1 MGIFKLVSGYEPSGD
16 QPEAIRELARGIRED
31 KRFQV
36 LLGVTGSGKTFT
48 IANVI
53 KEFDRPVLVLSHNKT
68 LAAQLY
74 GELKQLFPENAV
86 EYFISYYDY
95 YQPEAYIPGKDIYIE
110 KDSDINE
117 QIEKLRL
124 RATMSL
130 MERRDVIIVASVS
143 CIYGLGV
150 PEEYREALIRVEVG
164 MKIQR
169 DELLEKLVTAHYSRN
184 DIAFEHGAFRVRG
197 DIVDIYPAYL
207 EHCLR
212 VEFFGDEISRLE
224 KLHPISY
231 QSLGDV
237 SEYPIYPA
245 IHFIMSEDKLKNA
258 LGSIETEMIQR
269 VRYFKENE
277 RWVEADRLQ
286 SRTKFDLEMLNE
298 LGYCSGIENYSR
310 HLTGS
315 APGEPPNCLLDYFPE
330 DFIFIID
337 ESHVTIP
344 QVHGMYGGD
353 YTRKKN
359 LVDYGFR
366 LPSAFDN
373 RPLRFEEFER
383 YLRNVIFVSATP
395 ADYELGLTHGE
406 IVEQIIRPTGLLDP
420 EMEVQPIRNQVDDLI
435 SQIRERVARNQKVL
449 VMTLT
454 KRMSEDLSTYL
465 QNAGI
470 KSKYLHSE
478 IDSIERARIIRELR
492 LGEFD
497 VIVGVNLLREG
508 LDLPEVS
515 LVAILDADKT
525 GFLRSARSLIQISGR
540 AARNVD
546 GKVVLYADVI
556 TDAIRDTLN
565 ETNRR
570 RAKQLA
576 YNKKHGITPLTISK
590 TIEQI
595 MQSTAIA
602 EGYAS
607 IDKKEA
613 VSEKASREEFFQYLD
628 LDNKDKL
635 LQLLKKEMKRAAAK
649 LDFERAAE
657 LRDRLLELEEG
668 GEAIFAKA
676 PDPKEA

>member
-1 MGIFKLVSGYEPSGD
+1 MALFKLDSEYKPSGD
-16 QPEAIRELARGIRED
+16 QPQAIEELVEGIRAG
-31 KRFQV
+31 KQAQV
-36 LLGVTGSGKTFT
+36 LLGVTGSGKTYT

-53 KEFDRPVLVLSHNKT
+53 AQLDRPVLVLSHNKT

-74 GELKQLFPENAV
+74 GEFKQLFPENAV

-110 KDSDINE
+110 KDSDINQ

-150 PEEYREALIRVEVG
+150 PEEYREALIRLEVG
-164 MKIQR
+164 AKMDR
-169 DELLEKLVTAHYSRN
+169 DELIQKLVLAHYSRN
-184 DIAFEHGAFRVRG
+184 DIAFERGAFRVRG

-212 VEFFGDEISRLE
+212 VEFFGDEIVGLQ

-231 QSLGDV
+231 QVLESV
-237 SEYPIYPA
+237 SSYPVYPA
-245 IHFIMSEDKLKNA
+245 IHFIMNEDRMRGA
-258 LGSIETEMIQR
+258 LQSIEREMEERVKYYLDNQR
-269 VRYFKENE
+269 Y
-277 RWVEADRLQ
+277 VEADRLKQ
-286 SRTKFDLEMLNE
+286 RTMFDLEMLRE

-310 HLTGS
+310 HLTGTPAG
-315 APGEPPNCLLDYFPE
+315 APPSCLLDYFPD
-330 DFIFIID
+330 DFIFVID

-353 YTRKKN
+353 FTRKKN
-359 LVDYGFR
+359 LVEYGFR

-373 RPLRFEEFER
+373 RPLRFEEFEK

-395 ADYELGLTHGE
+395 ADYELGLTRGVV
-406 IVEQIIRPTGLLDP
+406 VEQVIRPTGLVDP
-420 EMEVQPIRNQVDDLI
+420 EIEIKPIRNQVDDLI
-435 SQIRERVARNQKVL
+435 DQVKDRVAKGHKAL

-465 QNAGI
+465 NNAGVR
-470 KSKYLHSE
+470 SKWLHSE
-478 IDSIERARIIRELR
+478 IDSIERAKIIRSLR

-540 AARNVD
+540 AARNVE
-546 GKVVLYADVI
+546 GKVVLYADEI
-556 TDAIRDTLN
+556 TDAIARTLE

-576 YNKKHGITPLTISK
+576 YNTEHGITPQTIQKS
-590 TIEQI
+590 IEQI

-607 IDKKEA
+607 MEAEKDEDAKPSKADFSEYLEIDN
-613 VSEKASREEFFQYLD
+613 R
-628 LDNKDKL
+628 DKL
-635 LQLLKKEMKRAAAK
+635 IALLKKEMQRAAAK

-657 LRDRLLELEEG
+657 LRDRIAEMESL
-668 GEAIFAKA
+668 
-676 PDPKEA
+676 

>member
-1 MGIFKLVSGYEPSGD
+1 MGIFKLQTDYLPSGD
-16 QPEAIRELARGIRED
+16 QPEAIAELEAGIRAG

-53 KEFDRPVLVLSHNKT
+53 SRLDRPVLVLSHNKT

-110 KDSDINE
+110 KDADINA

-150 PEEYREALIRVEVG
+150 PEEYREALIRLETG
-164 MKIQR
+164 MKMDR
-169 DELLEKLVTAHYSRN
+169 DELLAKLVAAHYSRN
-184 DIAFEHGAFRVRG
+184 DIAFERGAFRVRG

-212 VEFFGDEISRLE
+212 VEFFGDEICRLE

-231 QSLGDV
+231 QSLGEV
-237 SEYPIYPA
+237 TQYPVYPA
-245 IHFIMSEDKLKNA
+245 IHFIMSQEKLNQA
-258 LGSIETEMIQR
+258 LSSIENEM
-269 VRYFKENE
+269 NE
-277 RWVEADRLQ
+277 RVAWYLANQRYVEADRLQ
-286 SRTKFDLEMLNE
+286 SRTKFDLEMLAE
-298 LGYCSGIENYSR
+298 LGYCSGIENYTR
-310 HLTGS
+310 HLTG
-315 APGEPPNCLLDYFPE
+315 AKPGEPPNCLLDYFPE
-330 DFIFIID
+330 DFLFIID

-344 QVHGMYGGD
+344 QVHGMFGGD

-373 RPLRFEEFER
+373 RPLRFEEFESYMR
-383 YLRNVIFVSATP
+383 SVIFVSATP
-395 ADYELGLTHGE
+395 ADYELELTQGE
-406 IVEQIIRPTGLLDP
+406 IVEQVIRPTGLLDP
-420 EMEVQPIRNQVDDLI
+420 EIEIKPIRNQVDDLI
-435 SQIRERVARNQKVL
+435 AQIRERLAKNHKVL

-454 KRMSEDLSTYL
+454 KRMSEDLSVYL

-470 KSKYLHSE
+470 KAKYLHSD
-478 IDSIERARIIRELR
+478 IDSIERAQIIRSLR
-492 LGEFD
+492 LGEYD

-546 GKVVLYADVI
+546 GKVVLYADEI
-556 TDAIRDTLN
+556 TDAIQTTLD

-570 RAKQLA
+570 RAKQLS
-576 YNKKHGITPLTISK
+576 YNQEHGITPQSISK

-607 IDKKEA
+607 IDKDGAKE
-613 VSEKASREEFFQYLD
+613 EKPDKEDFYQYLE
-628 LDNKDKL
+628 LDNRDKL
-635 LQLLKKEMKRAAAK
+635 LELLRKEMKRAASR

-657 LRDRLLELEEG
+657 LRDKISELE
-668 GEAIFAKA
+668 K
-676 PDPKEA
+676 K

>member
-1 MGIFKLVSGYEPSGD
+1 MQRFKLISDYTPSGD
-16 QPEAIRELARGIRED
+16 QPEAIEALIKGIEEG
-31 KRFQV
+31 KRHQV

-53 KEFDRPVLVLSHNKT
+53 AHFNRPTLVLSHNKT

-110 KDSDINE
+110 KDSSINE

-130 MERRDVIIVASVS
+130 MERRDVIIVSSVS

-150 PEEYREALIRVEVG
+150 PEEYREALISLKKG
-164 MKIQR
+164 MKMDR
-169 DELLEKLVTAHYSRN
+169 EELIHQLISAHYSRN
-184 DIAFEHGAFRVRG
+184 DIAFERGAFRVRG
-197 DIVDIYPAYL
+197 DVVDIFPAYL

-212 VEFFGDEISRLE
+212 VEFFGDEIYRLE
-224 KLHPISY
+224 KIHPISCQPLEEVENY
-231 QSLGDV
+231 DV
-237 SEYPIYPA
+237 YPA
-245 IHFIMSEDKLKNA
+245 IHFLMNEEKLRKA
-258 LGSIETEMIQR
+258 LISIEQEM
-269 VRYFKENE
+269 NE
-277 RWVEADRLQ
+277 RVAWFLQNQKYVEAERLKQ
-286 SRTKFDLEMLNE
+286 RTTFDLEMLRE
-298 LGYCSGIENYSR
+298 LGYCSGIENYTR
-310 HLTGS
+310 HLTG
-315 APGEPPNCLLDYFPE
+315 AKPGEPPNCLLDYFPE
-330 DFIFIID
+330 DFLMVID

-344 QVHGMYGGD
+344 QVHGMFAGD

-359 LVDYGFR
+359 LVEYGFR

-373 RPLRFEEFER
+373 RPLRFEEFEKFMHQ
-383 YLRNVIFVSATP
+383 VIFVSATP
-395 ADYELGLTHGE
+395 ADYELSLTKGE
-406 IVEQIIRPTGLLDP
+406 IVEQVIRPTGLLDP
-420 EMEVQPIRNQVDDLI
+420 EIEIKPIKHQVDDLI
-435 SQIRERVARNQKVL
+435 AQIKERVAKKQKIL

-454 KRMSEDLSTYL
+454 KRMSEDLSIYL
-465 QNAGI
+465 NNAGI
-470 KSKYLHSE
+470 KARYMHSD
-478 IDSIERARIIRELR
+478 IDSIERAKIIRDFR

-497 VIVGVNLLREG
+497 VIVGINLLREG

-525 GFLRSARSLIQISGR
+525 GFLRSTRSLIQISGR

-546 GKVVLYADVI
+546 GKVIFYADEI
-556 TDAIRDTLN
+556 TDAIKQTVA

-576 YNKKHGITPLTISK
+576 YNEEHGITPQTIYK
-590 TIEQI
+590 TIDQI

-602 EGYAS
+602 EGY
-607 IDKKEA
+607 DKIAKQATFEKPSAKEFM
-613 VSEKASREEFFQYLD
+613 EYLE
-628 LDNKDKL
+628 LDNKDKIIEL
-635 LQLLKKEMKRAAAK
+635 LTKEMDKAATN

-657 LRDRLLELEEG
+657 IRDRIWELQQNL
-668 GEAIFAKA
+668 
-676 PDPKEA
+676 

>member
-1 MGIFKLVSGYEPSGD
+1 MGIFKLRTEYQPSGD
-16 QPEAIRELARGIRED
+16 QPEAIAELEAGIRAG
-31 KRFQV
+31 KRHQV

-53 KEFDRPVLVLSHNKT
+53 ARFDRPVLVLSHNKT

-74 GELKQLFPENAV
+74 GELRQLFPDNAV

-150 PEEYREALIRVEVG
+150 PEEYREALIRLETG
-164 MKIQR
+164 MKMDR
-169 DELLEKLVTAHYSRN
+169 DELLQKLVTAHYSRN
-184 DIAFEHGAFRVRG
+184 DIAFERGAFRVRG
-197 DIVDIYPAYL
+197 DTVDIYPAYL

-231 QSLGDV
+231 QSLGEV
-237 SEYPIYPA
+237 SEYPVYPA
-245 IHFIMSEDKLKNA
+245 IHFIMSQEKMDKA
-258 LGSIETEMIQR
+258 LSSIEVEM
-269 VRYFKENE
+269 NE
-277 RWVEADRLQ
+277 RVAWYLANQRYVEADRLQ
-286 SRTKFDLEMLNE
+286 SRTKFDLEMLAE
-298 LGYCSGIENYSR
+298 LGFCSGIENYTR
-310 HLTGS
+310 HLTG
-315 APGEPPNCLLDYFPE
+315 AKPGEPPNCLLDYFPD

-373 RPLRFEEFER
+373 RPLRFEEFESYMR
-383 YLRNVIFVSATP
+383 SVIFVSATP
-395 ADYELGLTHGE
+395 ADYELELTNGV
-406 IVEQIIRPTGLLDP
+406 IVEQVIRPTGLLDP
-420 EMEVQPIRNQVDDLI
+420 EMEIKPIRNQVDDLI
-435 SQIRERVARNQKVL
+435 SQIRDRVAKNHKVL

-454 KRMSEDLSTYL
+454 KRMSEDLSVYL

-470 KSKYLHSE
+470 KAKYLHSE
-478 IDSIERARIIRELR
+478 IDSIERAQIIRSLR
-492 LGEFD
+492 LGEYD

-546 GKVVLYADVI
+546 GKVVLYADEI
-556 TDAIRDTLN
+556 TDAIQTTLR

-570 RAKQLA
+570 RAKQLRF
-576 YNKKHGITPLTISK
+576 NQEHGITPQTITK
-590 TIEQI
+590 TIDQI
-595 MQSTAIA
+595 MQSTSIA

-607 IDKKEA
+607 IDRDEPKE
-613 VSEKASREEFFQYLD
+613 EKPSKDDFYQYLD
-628 LDNKDKL
+628 LDNRDKL
-635 LQLLKKEMKRAAAK
+635 LDLLKKEMKRAASR

-657 LRDRLLELEEG
+657 LRDKITELE
-668 GEAIFAKA
+668 K
-676 PDPKEA
+676 K

>member
-1 MGIFKLVSGYEPSGD
+1 MSIFKLASEYQPSGD
-16 QPEAIRELARGIRED
+16 QPQAIQELVSGIREA
-31 KRFQV
+31 RPHQV
-36 LLGVTGSGKTFT
+36 LLGVTGSGKTYT

-53 KEFDRPVLVLSHNKT
+53 ASFDRPVLVLSHNKT

-74 GELKQLFPENAV
+74 GEFKQLFPENAV

-150 PEEYREALIRVEVG
+150 PEEYREALIRLDVG
-164 MKIQR
+164 ARMER
-169 DELLEKLVTAHYSRN
+169 DELIQKLVLAHYSRN
-184 DIAFEHGAFRVRG
+184 DIAFERGAFRVRG

-212 VEFFGDEISRLE
+212 VEFFGDEIVALQ

-231 QSLGDV
+231 QVLESV
-237 SEYPIYPA
+237 ESYPVYPA
-245 IHFIMSEDKLKNA
+245 IHFIMNEDKMRGA
-258 LGSIETEMIQR
+258 LQSIEREMEERVKFYLDNQR
-269 VRYFKENE
+269 Y
-277 RWVEADRLQ
+277 VEADRLKQ
-286 SRTKFDLEMLNE
+286 RTMFDLEMLRE

-310 HLTGS
+310 HLTGTPAGS
-315 APGEPPNCLLDYFPE
+315 PPSCLLDYIPE

-353 YTRKKN
+353 FTRKKN
-359 LVDYGFR
+359 LVEYGFR
-366 LPSAFDN
+366 LPSDFDN
-373 RPLRFEEFER
+373 RPLRFEEFEH
-383 YLRNVIFVSATP
+383 YLRHVIFVSATP
-395 ADYELGLTHGE
+395 ANYELELTKGVV
-406 IVEQIIRPTGLLDP
+406 VEQVIRPTGLVDP
-420 EMEVQPIRNQVDDLI
+420 EVEIKPIKHQVDDLI
-435 SQIRERVARNQKVL
+435 AHVKERVGKGHKAL

-465 QNAGI
+465 NNAGI
-470 KSKYLHSE
+470 RSKWLHSE
-478 IDSIERARIIRELR
+478 IDSIERSKIIRGLR

-540 AARNVD
+540 AARNVE
-546 GKVVLYADVI
+546 GKVVLYADEI
-556 TDAIRDTLN
+556 TDAIAQTLE

-570 RAKQLA
+570 RVKQLA
-576 YNKKHGITPLTISK
+576 YNAEHGITPQTIQKS
-590 TIEQI
+590 IEQI
-595 MQSTAIA
+595 MQSTSIA

-607 IDKKEA
+607 IDADKDDETKPSKA
-613 VSEKASREEFFQYLD
+613 DFSEYLEI
-628 LDNKDKL
+628 DNRDKL
-635 LQLLKKEMKRAAAK
+635 IALLKKEMQRAAAK

-657 LRDRLLELEEG
+657 LRDRIAEMETG
-668 GEAIFAKA
+668 I
-676 PDPKEA
+676 

>member
-1 MGIFKLVSGYEPSGD
+1 MSIFKLASEYQPSGD
-16 QPEAIRELARGIRED
+16 QPQAIQELVSGIREA
-31 KRFQV
+31 RPHQV
-36 LLGVTGSGKTFT
+36 LLGVTGSGKTYT

-53 KEFDRPVLVLSHNKT
+53 ASFDRPVLVLSHNKT

-74 GELKQLFPENAV
+74 GEFKQLFPENAV

-150 PEEYREALIRVEVG
+150 PEEYREALIRLDVG
-164 MKIQR
+164 AKMDR
-169 DELLEKLVTAHYSRN
+169 DELIQKLVLAHYSRN
-184 DIAFEHGAFRVRG
+184 DIAFERGAFRVRG

-212 VEFFGDEISRLE
+212 VEFYGDEIVALQ

-231 QSLGDV
+231 QVLESV
-237 SEYPIYPA
+237 ESYPVYPA
-245 IHFIMSEDKLKNA
+245 IHFIMNEDKMRGA
-258 LGSIETEMIQR
+258 LQSIEREMEERVKYYLDNQR
-269 VRYFKENE
+269 Y
-277 RWVEADRLQ
+277 VEADRLKQ
-286 SRTKFDLEMLNE
+286 RTMFDLEMLRE

-310 HLTGS
+310 HLTGTPAGS
-315 APGEPPNCLLDYFPE
+315 PPSCLLDYFPE

-353 YTRKKN
+353 FTRKKN
-359 LVDYGFR
+359 LVEYGFR

-373 RPLRFEEFER
+373 RPLRFEEFEQ
-383 YLRNVIFVSATP
+383 YLRHVIFVSATP
-395 ADYELGLTHGE
+395 ANYELELTKGVV
-406 IVEQIIRPTGLLDP
+406 VEQVIRPTGLVDP
-420 EMEVQPIRNQVDDLI
+420 EVEIKPIKHQVDDLI
-435 SQIRERVARNQKVL
+435 AQVKERVGKGHKAL

-465 QNAGI
+465 NNAGI
-470 KSKYLHSE
+470 RSKWLHSE
-478 IDSIERARIIRELR
+478 IDSIERSKIIRGLR

-540 AARNVD
+540 AARNVE
-546 GKVVLYADVI
+546 GKVVLYADEI
-556 TDAIRDTLN
+556 TDAIGQTME

-570 RAKQLA
+570 RVKQLA
-576 YNKKHGITPLTISK
+576 YNAEHGITPQTIQKS
-590 TIEQI
+590 IEQI
-595 MQSTAIA
+595 MQSTSIA

-607 IDKKEA
+607 IDADKDDETKPSKA
-613 VSEKASREEFFQYLD
+613 DFSEYLEI
-628 LDNKDKL
+628 DNRDKL
-635 LQLLKKEMKRAAAK
+635 IALLKKEMQRAAAK

-657 LRDRLLELEEG
+657 LRDRIAEMETG
-668 GEAIFAKA
+668 I
-676 PDPKEA
+676 

>member
-1 MGIFKLVSGYEPSGD
+1 MALFKLVSEYQPSGD
-16 QPEAIRELARGIRED
+16 QPQAIESLVQGIKED
-31 KRFQV
+31 KRYQV

-48 IANVI
+48 IANAI
-53 KEFDRPVLVLSHNKT
+53 SQLDRPALVLSHNKT

-110 KDSDINE
+110 KDADINE

-150 PEEYREALIRVEVG
+150 PEEYREALIRVQKG
-164 MKIQR
+164 QR
-169 DELLEKLVTAHYSRN
+169 MDRDDLLAKLVQAHYSRN
-184 DIAFEHGAFRVRG
+184 DIAFERGAFRVRG
-197 DIVDIYPAYL
+197 DVVDIYPAYL

-212 VEFFGDEISRLE
+212 VEFFGDEITKLE

-231 QSLGDV
+231 QSLGEV
-237 SEYPIYPA
+237 EEYPIYPA
-245 IHFIMSEDKLKNA
+245 IHFIMSEEKLRNA
-258 LGSIETEMIQR
+258 LHSIEKEAAERVKYFLDNQR
-269 VRYFKENE
+269 Y
-277 RWVEADRLQ
+277 VEADRLKQ
-286 SRTKFDLEMLNE
+286 RVSFDLEMLRE
-298 LGYCSGIENYSR
+298 LGYCSGIENYTR
-310 HLTGS
+310 HLTGVE
-315 APGEPPNCLLDYFPE
+315 PGHPPSCLLDYFPD
-330 DFIFIID
+330 DFIMVID

-359 LVDYGFR
+359 LVEYGFR

-373 RPLRFEEFER
+373 RPLRFEEFEH
-383 YLRNVIFVSATP
+383 YMRNVIFVTATP
-395 ADYELGLTHGE
+395 ADYELGLTSGE

-420 EMEVQPIRNQVDDLI
+420 QIEIKPIKHQVDDLI
-435 SQIRERVARNQKVL
+435 AQINERVKMKHKVL

-454 KRMSEDLSTYL
+454 KRMSEDLTTYL
-465 QNAGI
+465 KNAGI
-470 KSKYLHSE
+470 RATYLHSD
-478 IDSIERARIIRELR
+478 IDTIERAQIIRALR
-492 LGEFD
+492 LDEYD

-540 AARNVD
+540 AARNVL
-546 GKVVLYADVI
+546 GKVIFYADEI
-556 TDAIRDTLN
+556 TDAIAKTVS

-570 RAKQLA
+570 RAKQMQ
-576 YNKKHGITPLTISK
+576 YNEEHGITPQTILK

-595 MQSTAIA
+595 MQSTAVA
-602 EGYAS
+602 EGY
-607 IDKKEA
+607 DKVDKEQ
-613 VSEKASREEFFQYLD
+613 KAEAKSHKQEFMDYLE
-628 LDNKDKL
+628 LDNLEKIIEL
-635 LQLLKKEMKRAAAK
+635 LTKEMQRASAR
-649 LDFERAAE
+649 LDFEKAAE
-657 LRDRLLELEEG
+657 LRDRILEL
-668 GEAIFAKA
+668 KQT
-676 PDPKEA
+676 K